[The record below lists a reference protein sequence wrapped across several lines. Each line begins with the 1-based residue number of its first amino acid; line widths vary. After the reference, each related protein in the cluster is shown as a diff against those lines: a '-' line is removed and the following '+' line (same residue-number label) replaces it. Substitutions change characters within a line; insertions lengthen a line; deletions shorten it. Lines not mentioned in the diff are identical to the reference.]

1 MVAPND
7 MGDNVLWDTEGGKS
21 CRGAGVTAQ
30 SVPPEK
36 LGREEHE
43 HGDT

>member
-1 MVAPND
+1 MAVPNEL
-7 MGDNVLWDTEGGKS
+7 GDNVLRDSEGGKS
-21 CRGAGVTAQ
+21 GRGAGVTAQ
-30 SVPPEK
+30 SVAPEK